1 MKEENLNIEK
11 QLEVL
16 KSKEIFKVPENYFE
30 DFSGRLKM
38 RMEQEKRKPV
48 RITWF
53 ESYLK
58 PALSMVAVLA
68 ILLLAIYI
76 PVHKTFTGERM
87 NIAQSRQSHQT
98 NQIQPASEQGD
109 SYEALTMLPQ
119 SQFLSALEEVENQ
132 EDIAAIDPKALEE
145 YLADNSSDYEI
156 MTNN

>member
-1 MKEENLNIEK
+1 MKEEKLNIEK

-30 DFSGRLKM
+30 DFAGRLKM
-38 RMEQEKRKPV
+38 RLEQEKRKPV

-58 PALSMVAVLA
+58 PALSMAAVLA

-76 PVHKTFTGERM
+76 PVQKTFKGEQ
-87 NIAQSRQSHQT
+87 ITQSSQSHQT
-98 NQIQPASEQGD
+98 NQVQLASEQGD

-119 SQFLSALEEVENQ
+119 SQFLSTLEEVENQ
-132 EDIAAIDPKALEE
+132 DDIAAIDPKALEE
-145 YLADNSSDYEI
+145 YLADNSFDYELMI
-156 MTNN
+156 NN